1 MTTYATR
8 SPLQLLS
15 NPHMMSE
22 PRRSSRRLS
31 ARQPEKE
38 DLHVAN
44 GVGHGTERGKGGQIN
59 GMGGK
64 QGKASVNGTSTNAK
78 GGRGKRKIGL
88 STPEPIIRLRDLIG
102 RTQPFNTGALIVIGW

>member
-1 MTTYATR
+1 MTTYVTR

-38 DLHVAN
+38 DPPIAN
-44 GVGHGTERGKGGQIN
+44 GIGHGTERVKGGQSS
-59 GMGGK
+59 GVGGK
-64 QGKASVNGTSTNAK
+64 QGKASANGASTSAK
-78 GGRGKRKIGL
+78 GGRGKRKIGGSAPALVVRTTTTTSLGAYEL
-88 STPEPIIRLRDLIG
+88 SKRVRQL
-102 RTQPFNTGALIVIGW
+102 